1 LPDGTSIAAKVK
13 QFIPAVDATSQ
24 VYFLKNEF

>member
-24 VYFLKNEF
+24 SIFFKK